1 MSCLGSNIFLTTNSF
16 CLADVYDIGL
26 ALLEKPLPL
35 LGNPKVVWKFRRWS
49 ISWLQGFFFPDKKKV
64 SKVCMYNDMAIR
76 RKNSGWLRRKK
87 RNFYFLTISFSLDF
101 LMLQPALPILYHGE
115 LSAMNIEVFILLRSI
130 IIMYELCGRGLEKL
144 FFCLHRHWAWTRS
157 QGGTNVKKSHY
168 FAFATNLLFLSPL
181 RQYIA
186 CGARKRKPKKI
197 QKGKKHFCSRWPSL
211 IYNLNIYHGPYFGI
225 TPRCTYL
232 LLDVW

>member
-1 MSCLGSNIFLTTNSF
+1 MVKAKEEKFLFPNDFNFSRFFNATTSI
-16 CLADVYDIGL
+16 AHIV
-26 ALLEKPLPL
+26 P
-35 LGNPKVVWKFRRWS
+35 RRT
-49 ISWLQGFFFPDKKKV
+49 
-64 SKVCMYNDMAIR
+64 VCHEHRGIHSPPFDHYNVRIVR
-76 RKNSGWLRRKK
+76 ERVGK
-87 RNFYFLTISFSLDF
+87 T
-101 LMLQPALPILYHGE
+101 
-115 LSAMNIEVFILLRSI
+115 
-130 IIMYELCGRGLEKL
+130 

-157 QGGTNVKKSHY
+157 QGGTNVKKSPY

-211 IYNLNIYHGPYFGI
+211 IYNLNIYHGLYFGI

-232 LLDVW
+232 LPDV